1 MASSQCRRPNAEAS
15 QAPNAYTL
23 TSFGTHQGQAEARQS
38 PSPTPKGVAWTGP
51 LLADTVPAH
60 WPFRPCLH
68 SCPSMACLTRL
79 ALPPAP
85 RAQSGQCRDPGWAQ
99 PICVCICVW
108 CYLSSCPWPGAAH
121 TWHARTR
128 WAQDVAPELPPELDL
143 MQTFL
148 CLLGRG
154 TSEGPGSKPT
164 GLRATARRG
173 AAPGFRHT
181 TPTRARA
188 HACLVCHPTQISRTH
203 ISCCTPGGHSR
214 LSHPVSV
221 QISLSHA
228 ALLPPTQGHP
238 TAPPYSSPCPQPRG
252 VLPDGACEYA
262 TGVPGWTMASV
273 RAVVCPLLGPVV

>member
-1 MASSQCRRPNAEAS
+1 MDRP
-15 QAPNAYTL
+15 PP
-23 TSFGTHQGQAEARQS
+23 GGHC
-38 PSPTPKGVAWTGP
+38 PSN
-51 LLADTVPAH
+51 
-60 WPFRPCLH
+60 WPFRPCSH

-85 RAQSGQCRDPGWAQ
+85 RAQSGQCREPGWAQ
-99 PICVCICVW
+99 PICVCVCVW
-108 CYLSSCPWPGAAH
+108 CYLSSRPWPGAAH

-128 WAQDVAPELPPELDL
+128 WARDVALELPPELDL

-173 AAPGFRHT
+173 TAPGFRHT
-181 TPTRARA
+181 TPPHGYVPMHVSCVIPHESPA
-188 HACLVCHPTQISRTH
+188 HTSHAVHPEATH
-203 ISCCTPGGHSR
+203 V
-214 LSHPVSV
+214 SHLVSV

-238 TAPPYSSPCPQPRG
+238 TAPPSSSPRPQPRG
-252 VLPDGACEYA
+252 ALPNGACEYA